1 MTAPTRRRIWAQL
14 LLTIAVALMLV
25 WTAVIVWQGHVAR
38 QAAIEQARVF
48 TASLHD
54 ATMAGLTSMM
64 MTGTIDQRH
73 LFLEQ
78 LNALGS
84 IEDVRVV
91 RGPGVAAT
99 FGPGTDADLRP
110 DAAEQWVIETG
121 QEYAEVLQDERG
133 EFLRVIRP
141 TLNSTNYLGKNCM
154 TCHAVPENAVLGTVS
169 MRVPLAEVNQQM
181 DTQRWQSI
189 LLALLTSIPVLLLI
203 YPFINHMV
211 TKPLRRSVALAQ
223 DIAGGDLSQEVVVDS
238 RNEIGLLQT
247 GLRDMTLSLRKL
259 VGRVQAGTDSIL
271 AASGDIASGNN
282 DLSQRTALQAD
293 STEQIV
299 GALEQLAEVVGQN
312 AAHARSADALAQSA
326 SAVVGRGGESVRQ
339 VVQTMEAIEASS
351 RKVADIIAVI
361 DTIAFQTNI
370 LALNAAVEAARAG
383 EQGRGFAVVAAEVR
397 ALAQRSAQAA
407 REIKALIDAS
417 VQQTSAGTAQVH
429 RAGQDMAE
437 VVRSIQAVTQ
447 LISDMASAGA
457 QQAQGIEGVK
467 RSVSEISDVT
477 QQNAALVEQA
487 AAAASSLREQAAEL
501 DQLVATFKR

>member
-1 MTAPTRRRIWAQL
+1 MTAPPRTRIWAQL
-14 LLTIAVALMLV
+14 LLTIAVALLLV
-25 WTAVIVWQGHVAR
+25 WTAVIVWQGHTAR

-48 TASLHD
+48 TSSLHD
-54 ATMAGLTSMM
+54 ATMAGLTGMM
-64 MTGTIDQRH
+64 MTGTIDQRQ
-73 LFLEQ
+73 LFLDQ
-78 LNALGS
+78 LNQLGS
-84 IEDVRVV
+84 IEEVRVV

-99 FGPGTDADLRP
+99 FGPGTENNLRP

-141 TLNSTNYLGKNCM
+141 TLNASNYLGKNCM
-154 TCHAVPENAVLGTVS
+154 TCHAVPENTVLGTVS
-169 MRVPLAEVNQQM
+169 MRVPLAEVNQQLAM
-181 DTQRWQSI
+181 QRWQSI

-203 YPFINHMV
+203 YPFINSMV
-211 TKPLRRSVALAQ
+211 TRPLRRAVGLAH
-223 DIAGGDLSQEVVVDS
+223 DIAGGDLSQDVAVDS
-238 RNEIGLLQT
+238 RNEIGQLQA

-259 VGRVQAGTDSIL
+259 VGRVHNGTESIL

-299 GALEQLAEVVGQN
+299 GALEQLTGVVGQN
-312 AAHARSADALAQSA
+312 AAHARSADALAQTA
-326 SAVVGRGGESVRQ
+326 SAVVGRGGDSVRQ
-339 VVQTMEAIEASS
+339 VVQTMEAIEVSS

-361 DTIAFQTNI
+361 DAIAFQTNI

-397 ALAQRSAQAA
+397 ALAQRSSQAA

-417 VQQTSAGTAQVH
+417 VQQTAAGTAQVH
-429 RAGQDMAE
+429 RAGQTMAE
-437 VVRSIQAVTQ
+437 VVQSIQAVTH
-447 LISDMASAGA
+447 LISDMAAAGA
-457 QQAQGIEGVK
+457 QQAESIEGVK
-467 RSVSEISDVT
+467 RSVSDISDVT

-487 AAAASSLREQAAEL
+487 AAAASSLQEQAAEL
-501 DQLVATFKR
+501 DRVVGTFKL